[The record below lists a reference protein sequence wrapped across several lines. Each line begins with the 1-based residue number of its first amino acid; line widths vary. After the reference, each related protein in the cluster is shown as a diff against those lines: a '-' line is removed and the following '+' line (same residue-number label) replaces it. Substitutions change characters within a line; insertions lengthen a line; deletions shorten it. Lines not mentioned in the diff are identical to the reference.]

1 MIPELTELTFYYMN
15 LVTVVNVCL
24 DYDIRGFRNTMMRD
38 TLPGNNVCDQMAW
51 KSPLVRKFGVS
62 YVPGNVLIS
71 PDGKV
76 LARDIKSNDLKA
88 GLGKF
93 IKP

>member
-1 MIPELTELTFYYMN
+1 
-15 LVTVVNVCL
+15 
-24 DYDIRGFRNTMMRD
+24 
-38 TLPGNNVCDQMAW
+38 MAW